1 MGNNISF
8 YSNIQSGGSGEE
20 QTEDLIDLI
29 DKLDLIATY
38 YILTM
43 DFESLT
49 KLNEKEYCESLIGLT
64 STIIDEKFS
73 NLEVKQLLKRIA
85 NGSDSSSNQN
95 KQADCI
101 KIAKF
106 YVKIAHI
113 FASIVTTINPE
124 YTYKD
129 SFGNDIKKPL
139 MEKSLIPKDAKM
151 TVSKINLCSE
161 RVNALK
167 GVANDTVSFEDEY
180 QEGGS
185 EDEKIVIHPDVCS
198 VNLDETENVKN
209 LTDEPGI
216 IELIDLYFDDNYDF
230 KTGKFIGMTPETE
243 KIFQEDL
250 KRFYATFTD
259 NTSEMPPEITKFS
272 DIKLRDYSKKKFC
285 KTSSGKNPMV
295 IGSYKDELF
304 LKYANNLKSM
314 IQNVN
319 QKQNELLSIINKL
332 FAFSLDPV
340 TSKQIIR
347 VNPDLDEDTLQEL
360 VVQTRELIIELY
372 LNCETDFIEGIKI
385 YEAIIEK
392 QILETTQKHIVQL
405 EKEREK
411 LISPY
416 IFKK

>member
-8 YSNIQSGGSGEE
+8 YSNIQSGGNGQE
-20 QTEDLIDLI
+20 QTEDIIDLI

-49 KLNEKEYCESLIGLT
+49 KMNEKEHCESLIGLT

-73 NLEVKQLLKRIA
+73 NLEVKQLVKRIA
-85 NGSDSSSNQN
+85 NGSDSSSNEN
-95 KQADCI
+95 KQMDCI

-129 SFGNDIKKPL
+129 SFGNVVRKSL
-139 MEKSLIPKDAKM
+139 MEKSLIPKDAEM

-161 RVNALK
+161 RVKALK
-167 GVANDTVSFEDEY
+167 GVLNDTASFEED
-180 QEGGS
+180 QESGI

-216 IELIDLYFDDNYDF
+216 SELIDLYFDDNYDY

-243 KIFQEDL
+243 KIFQDDL
-250 KRFYATFTD
+250 KRFYLTFTD
-259 NTSEMPPEITKFS
+259 NTGEMPPEITKFS

-285 KTSSGKNPMV
+285 KTSIGKNPMV
-295 IGSYKDELF
+295 VGSYKDELF

-319 QKQNELLSIINKL
+319 KKQNQLLSIINRL
-332 FAFSLDPV
+332 FTFSLDPV
-340 TSKQIIR
+340 TKNQIIR
-347 VNPDLDEDTLQEL
+347 INPELDEFTLQEL
-360 VVQTRELIIELY
+360 VIQSRELIIELY

-385 YEAIIEK
+385 YEAIVEK
-392 QILETTQKHIVQL
+392 QILETTQKQIVQL

-416 IFKK
+416 VSKK